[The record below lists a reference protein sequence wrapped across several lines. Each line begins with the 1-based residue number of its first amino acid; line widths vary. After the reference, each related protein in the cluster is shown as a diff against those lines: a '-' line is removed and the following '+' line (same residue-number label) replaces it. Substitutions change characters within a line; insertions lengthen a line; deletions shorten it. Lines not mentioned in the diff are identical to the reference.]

1 MLIRSAT
8 MKSMRK
14 ILLAAAAIGLAG
26 SLSDG
31 FGAQS
36 AVPESF
42 YSRVADHKSPIWISA
57 DLARAQDNQ
66 IDWKLFSP
74 DERASLRNKLATQ
87 KRVKAEERIK
97 SLSSFQSLGREPVQ
111 DDNCITYESAFH
123 HLGEELEGPGLGG
136 LLRSAR
142 GVYSATIADMSQG
155 FFLGSPATVLKLE
168 ISEAWKTESGL
179 APKELFGVY
188 PFARFAIGEGVFC
201 SGVPGKLLQP
211 KIGQRVIVFFTS
223 KPVDRQQALFWVE
236 PDFLITERS
245 DGGVSLPPALKNDPE
260 LFPVQSLDEAEELL
274 RRALRLPGRENGQ

>member
-1 MLIRSAT
+1 MRLIGKVLSV
-8 MKSMRK
+8 
-14 ILLAAAAIGLAG
+14 AAVIGLAG

-42 YSRVADHKSPIWISA
+42 YSGVADRGSPIWISA

-74 DERASLRNKLATQ
+74 DERTSLRKKLATQ
-87 KRVKAEERIK
+87 ERVKSEEHIK

-111 DDNCITYESAFH
+111 DENCITYESTFY
-123 HLGEELEGPGLGG
+123 HLGEELEGPGLSG

-142 GVYSATIADMSQG
+142 GVYSATVADLSQG

-168 ISEAWKTESGL
+168 ITQDWKTEGGL

-223 KPVDRQQALFWVE
+223 KPVDRQQTLFWVE
-236 PDFLITERS
+236 PDFLIAERG
-245 DGGVSLPPALKNDPE
+245 DGGVSLPPALKDDPE
-260 LFPVQSLDEAEELL
+260 LFPVQSLEEAEELL
-274 RRALRLPGRENGQ
+274 RRALKRSGRENGQ